1 MENQAEELQ
10 YVKNFFLNSNI
21 QVDVTNF
28 IYAILISAILAFVIK
43 KVYIFSSQTLSNKEY
58 FSELFIPLSIV
69 TCLVITVIKFSLA
82 LSLGLVGALSIVR
95 FRAAIKEPEELI
107 YLFLIIGIGLACGA
121 NQFLVAIIS
130 TTFISLILIILSNYR
145 RKKINNFS
153 ENSANIIQI
162 EIRNKKISID
172 KILNELNKNCSHV
185 SLKST
190 NLINDSETYIFWI
203 ELKNKN
209 SYLKFL
215 NSMKIFSKKD
225 IDISFYSSDNIHE

>member
-1 MENQAEELQ
+1 M
-10 YVKNFFLNSNI
+10 SNH
-21 QVDVTNF
+21 
-28 IYAILISAILAFVIK
+28 
-43 KVYIFSSQTLSNKEY
+43 
-58 FSELFIPLSIV
+58 
-69 TCLVITVIKFSLA
+69 
-82 LSLGLVGALSIVR
+82 
-95 FRAAIKEPEELI
+95 
-107 YLFLIIGIGLACGA
+107 
-121 NQFLVAIIS
+121 
-130 TTFISLILIILSNYR
+130 R

-153 ENSANIIQI
+153 ENSANVIQI

-172 KILNELNKNCSHV
+172 KILQALNKNCSHV

-225 IDISFYSSDNIHE
+225 IDISLF